1 MRRIPFDIIITLLLG
16 LGLGLAYSW
25 IFSPLHV
32 VDASPIALRADFK
45 DAYRSAIAA
54 SYGATNNLARAQARL
69 ALLGD
74 SNSLDAL
81 NSQAQRLI
89 ASGEFAQ
96 ADQVVAL
103 AIALENGTT
112 VVAAS
117 TVTSTADNTVAVVK
131 EVTATLPP
139 PPPDLP
145 FQFTETPQSTDPQI
159 IETQPVINTAT
170 PRPTRTLIPTVGA
183 PFTLI
188 AQDTV
193 CDATLPD
200 GLLQVLV
207 FNSNRRQIAGAK
219 IIITWNSGKEQFFTG
234 LKPEISHGYADYTM
248 SPNIA
253 YTVRLA
259 SGSDIASEL
268 TAPTCQTPSG
278 ETFIG
283 GIKLTFQQP

>member
-1 MRRIPFDIIITLLLG
+1 MKRFPFDILLTLLFG
-16 LGLGLAYSW
+16 LGLGLTYAW
-25 IFSPLHV
+25 AISPLRV
-32 VDASPIALRADFK
+32 VDADPIALRTDFK
-45 DAYRSAIAA
+45 DAYRSAIAS
-54 SYGATNNLARAQARL
+54 SYAATGNLPRAEARL
-69 ALLGD
+69 SLLGD
-74 SNSLDAL
+74 ANSLDTL

-89 ASGEFAQ
+89 ASGEFTQ
-96 ADQVVAL
+96 ADLIVAL
-103 AIALENGTT
+103 ALALEGGTT
-112 VVAAS
+112 VVAAPTSTTENIVS
-117 TVTSTADNTVAVVK
+117 TVRES
-131 EVTATLPP
+131 TATLPP

-145 FQFTETPQSTDPQI
+145 FQFTVTPQPIDTQI
-159 IETQPVINTAT
+159 IETQAVVNTAT

-183 PFTLI
+183 PFALI
-188 AQDTV
+188 TQDTV

-207 FNSNRRQIAGAK
+207 FNASRRQIAGAK
-219 IIITWNSGKEQFFTG
+219 IIITWANGEEQFFTG
-234 LKPEISHGYADYTM
+234 LKPEIGNGYADYSM

-278 ETFIG
+278 ETFLG

>member
-25 IFSPLHV
+25 LFSPLHV
-32 VDASPIALRADFK
+32 VDASPVALRADFK

-112 VVAAS
+112 VVAVP
-117 TVTSTADNTVAVVK
+117 TVTSTVDNTVAVVK

-159 IETQPVINTAT
+159 IDTQPVINTAT

-219 IIITWNSGKEQFFTG
+219 IIITWNSGEEQFFTG

>member
-25 IFSPLHV
+25 LFSPLHV

-74 SNSLDAL
+74 SNSIDAL

-219 IIITWNSGKEQFFTG
+219 IIITWNSGEEQFFTG

>member
-112 VVAAS
+112 VVAVP
-117 TVTSTADNTVAVVK
+117 TVTSTVDNTVAVVK

-145 FQFTETPQSTDPQI
+145 FQFTETPQSIDPQI
-159 IETQPVINTAT
+159 IATQPVINTAT

-183 PFTLI
+183 PFALI
-188 AQDTV
+188 AQDTI

-219 IIITWNSGKEQFFTG
+219 IIITWNAGEEQFFTG

>member
-112 VVAAS
+112 VVAVP
-117 TVTSTADNTVAVVK
+117 TVTSTADNTVAIVK

-219 IIITWNSGKEQFFTG
+219 IIITWNSGEEQFFTG

>member
-25 IFSPLHV
+25 LFSPLHV
-32 VDASPIALRADFK
+32 VDASPVALRADFK

-74 SNSLDAL
+74 PNSLDAL

-112 VVAAS
+112 VVAAP
-117 TVTSTADNTVAVVK
+117 TFTSTADNAAAVVK
-131 EVTATLPP
+131 EATATLPP

-145 FQFTETPQSTDPQI
+145 FQFTETPQSIDPQI
-159 IETQPVINTAT
+159 IATQPVINTAT

-183 PFTLI
+183 PFALI
-188 AQDTV
+188 AQDTI

-219 IIITWNSGKEQFFTG
+219 IIITWNAGEEQFFTG
-234 LKPEISHGYADYTM
+234 LKPEISHGYADYSM

>member
-25 IFSPLHV
+25 LISPLHV
-32 VDASPIALRADFK
+32 VDASPVALRADFK

-74 SNSLDAL
+74 SNSIDAL

-219 IIITWNSGKEQFFTG
+219 IIITWNSGEEQFFTG

>member
-32 VDASPIALRADFK
+32 VDASPVALRADFK

-112 VVAAS
+112 VVAVP
-117 TVTSTADNTVAVVK
+117 TVTSTVDNTVAVVK

-219 IIITWNSGKEQFFTG
+219 IIITWNSGEEQFFTG

>member
-112 VVAAS
+112 VVAVP

-219 IIITWNSGKEQFFTG
+219 IIITWNSGEEQFFTG

>member
-112 VVAAS
+112 VVAVP
-117 TVTSTADNTVAVVK
+117 TVTSTVDNTVAVVK

-219 IIITWNSGKEQFFTG
+219 IIITWNSGEEQFFTG